1 MVDASK
7 GEGGVVK
14 GLFDVL
20 FHSVYYS
27 NTATQMQMQIKT
39 TTPNCSG
46 EKSGPWGVEDR

>member
-20 FHSVYYS
+20 FHSVHYS
-27 NTATQMQMQIKT
+27 NKAAQMQRLIRIT
-39 TTPNCSG
+39 APNCSG
-46 EKSGPWGVEDR
+46 SMLGAFGVEDR